1 MINGKT
7 NPVWKHAMRIAALT
21 DIHAASDPLQ
31 LALTAARREGFDAM
45 LIMGDL
51 LTYGVQPLETLELV
65 HGAAARDGAILIKGN
80 HDLLYQSPAMAS
92 AYRADLPDWLR
103 ESVDWTAAHIPAGS
117 MSAFDWRES
126 WSTGTLFAA
135 HANPF
140 AFGDWRYI
148 RSVQEAEE
156 AAETLAG
163 RGFLYG
169 LFGHVHRQRRYDCA
183 AATIFTLA
191 SLGQPRDDR
200 DRTPK
205 WAMIEVRGDCVN
217 VETRDID
224 FDPEDQMHAI
234 RASTLS
240 ATTQER
246 LCRFFA

>member
-1 MINGKT
+1 
-7 NPVWKHAMRIAALT
+7 MRIAALT

-31 LALTAARREGFDAM
+31 LALTAARREGFDRM
-45 LIMGDL
+45 LILGDL

-65 HGAAARDGAILIKGN
+65 QGAAARDGAILIRGN
-80 HDLLYQSPAMAS
+80 HDLLYQGEAA
-92 AYRADLPDWLR
+92 AQVYRADLPDWLR
-103 ESVDWTAAHIPAGS
+103 ESVDWTDAHIPSGC
-117 MSAFDWRES
+117 MTAFDWRES
-126 WSTGTLFAA
+126 WSQGPLFAA

-140 AFGDWRYI
+140 DFGDWRYI
-148 RSVQEAEE
+148 RSAQDAEE
-156 AAETLAG
+156 AAAVVAA

-169 LFGHVHRQRRYDCA
+169 LFGHVHRHRRYDCA

-205 WAMIEVRGDCVN
+205 WAMIEIRGELVTI
-217 VETRDID
+217 ETRDID

-234 RASTLS
+234 RATTLS
-240 ATTQER
+240 AATQER

>member
-1 MINGKT
+1 
-7 NPVWKHAMRIAALT
+7 MRIAALT
-21 DIHAASDPLQ
+21 DIHAASHPLQ

-65 HGAAARDGAILIKGN
+65 HGAVARDHAILISGN
-80 HDLLYQSPAMAS
+80 HDLLYRSSPTGE
-92 AYRADLPDWLR
+92 AYRADLADWLR

-117 MSAFDWRES
+117 MNGFDWRES
-126 WSTGTLFAA
+126 WSTGPLFAA

-140 AFGDWRYI
+140 AYGDWRYI
-148 RSVQEAEE
+148 RSAQDAEE
-156 AAETLAG
+156 AAEMVAV

-169 LFGHVHRQRRYDCA
+169 LFGHVHRQRRYDCT
-183 AATIFTLA
+183 AATIFTLG
-191 SLGQPRDDR
+191 SLGQPRDER

-205 WAMIEVRGDCVN
+205 WAMIEIRGDCVT
-217 VETRDID
+217 VESRDID

-234 RASTLS
+234 RATTLS
-240 ATTQER
+240 AATQER

>member
-1 MINGKT
+1 
-7 NPVWKHAMRIAALT
+7 MRIAALT
-21 DIHAASDPLQ
+21 DIHAVSDPLQ
-31 LALTAARREGFDAM
+31 LALTAARREGFDRM
-45 LIMGDL
+45 LILGDL

-65 HGAAARDGAILIKGN
+65 QGAAARDGAILIRGN
-80 HDLLYQSPAMAS
+80 HDLLYQGEAAAQ

-103 ESVDWTAAHIPAGS
+103 ESVDWTDAHIPSGC
-117 MSAFDWRES
+117 MTAFDWRES
-126 WSTGTLFAA
+126 WSQGPLFAA

-140 AFGDWRYI
+140 DFGDWRYI
-148 RSVQEAEE
+148 RSAQDAEE
-156 AAETLAG
+156 AAAVVAA

-169 LFGHVHRQRRYDCA
+169 LFGHVHRHRRYDCA

-205 WAMIEVRGDCVN
+205 WAMIEIRGELVTI
-217 VETRDID
+217 ETRDID

-234 RASTLS
+234 RATTLS
-240 ATTQER
+240 AATQER